1 MRLPGGE
8 HREDSEASVSLDP
21 GGKAPERA
29 GKAKPRLGAVR
40 QLPGIK
46 SADYEDAER
55 PGALSPASP
64 SLGTIL
70 PSVPPT
76 ATGSQEPA
84 APG

>member
-29 GKAKPRLGAVR
+29 GKAKPRLGVVR
-40 QLPGIK
+40 RVPGIK

-55 PGALSPASP
+55 PGALSPASS
-64 SLGTIL
+64 SLRNL
-70 PSVPPT
+70 SNV
-76 ATGSQEPA
+76 
-84 APG
+84 